1 LPSEAK
7 DSPFANVRYLTP
19 FHDNTLF
26 QLTKYSHKASIA
38 YDIIACHIRA
48 SGEFLVS
55 FSEAGR
61 MPKLTKSVVDA
72 AVPRAKQFTIWC
84 SELKG
89 FGVFVLPSG
98 CCTYFVDY
106 RNSSGVRRRMKIGRH
121 GTITAEQARKLAIAT
136 LGETLKGDDPAEER
150 VTRRNALTV
159 KELSE
164 RYLAAANRGLIL
176 GKGNRPKKASSLY
189 VDRGRINRHILPLL
203 GSKRVPDLKA
213 ADINRFMAD
222 VASGK
227 TSTVQ
232 KTRNKRGKSI
242 VKGGLGTAARTV
254 GLLGGMLT
262 YALEQGII
270 EKNPVHGIRKP
281 ADRIKDR
288 RLTEDEY
295 RLLGKLLEE
304 NGADEQLQMAVRII
318 RFIALTG
325 CRRSEAI
332 YLKWREVDQH
342 NSCIRLIDSKEGKS
356 VRAIGLPY
364 AACGCRPAAGRQG
377 DPYPRPG
384 VRSQPA
390 SEEARYD
397 RDRRPA

>member
-1 LPSEAK
+1 
-7 DSPFANVRYLTP
+7 
-19 FHDNTLF
+19 
-26 QLTKYSHKASIA
+26 
-38 YDIIACHIRA
+38 
-48 SGEFLVS
+48 
-55 FSEAGR
+55 

-72 AVPRAKQFTIWC
+72 AEPRTKQFTIWC

-98 CCTYFVDY
+98 RCTYFVDY

-121 GTITAEQARKLAIAT
+121 GTVTAEQARKLAIST
-136 LGETLKGDDPAEER
+136 LAKTLKGDDPAEER

-159 KELSE
+159 NELSE
-164 RYLAAANRGLIL
+164 RYLAAADKGLIL

-203 GSKRVPDLKA
+203 GSKRVPDLKG

-262 YALEQGII
+262 YAVEQGII
-270 EKNPVHGIRKP
+270 EKNPVHGI
-281 ADRIKDR
+281 
-288 RLTEDEY
+288 
-295 RLLGKLLEE
+295 
-304 NGADEQLQMAVRII
+304 
-318 RFIALTG
+318 
-325 CRRSEAI
+325 
-332 YLKWREVDQH
+332 
-342 NSCIRLIDSKEGKS
+342 
-356 VRAIGLPY
+356 
-364 AACGCRPAAGRQG
+364 
-377 DPYPRPG
+377 
-384 VRSQPA
+384 A
-390 SEEARYD
+390 S
-397 RDRRPA
+397 PPIV